1 MSFEEFL
8 GEENHIEK
16 IFKTMDKD
24 NDGFISKQVSKWL
37 REGLKKY
44 KEMNGIFHSMTFD
57 PPPFLFFLNLP
68 LNIYMYS
75 GTLTYIYIGYVI
87 SFVLYYIIYDIACL
101 FIVVIGSL
109 LITQPLSLIPI
120 SAVEVTKIEIISR
133 IN

>member
-1 MSFEEFL
+1 
-8 GEENHIEK
+8 
-16 IFKTMDKD
+16 
-24 NDGFISKQVSKWL
+24 
-37 REGLKKY
+37 
-44 KEMNGIFHSMTFD
+44 
-57 PPPFLFFLNLP
+57 
-68 LNIYMYS
+68 MYS